1 MPPGHAPPRNGNA
14 RATGLLR
21 WSPGTA
27 PGARTGSGNL
37 GLSAVHA
44 TRAHGQRGR
53 MPHLVS
59 DLNLPYLDTIGLER
73 REAIEAI
80 TAARSVHWLARSE
93 LGYSVTRL
101 QDVTAILRD
110 QRFHSALSMIERS
123 PELQDAG
130 FDDERRV
137 ESILTMEGPGHARL
151 RRLVAPAFT
160 PASANRLRPTMQ
172 RVVGELVDRVVA
184 RGECELVAD
193 VCEPYPIPIICE
205 LLGAPPEDWKLFS
218 GWATDIFRIF
228 NGNLV
233 EDLPF
238 IVRAGEELTAYVSDM
253 ITARRADPRDDLLS
267 DLIAVEEEGD
277 RLSTDE
283 MAMLAQAVLMAGTD
297 TTRNQLACSVALF
310 TEYPDQWAL
319 LAERPELAGRAVEES
334 MRYLG
339 AVRGTAR
346 FAAEDVVYR
355 DVLFPQG
362 TLVAT
367 SLAGANRDPEA
378 FDDPDVFDIT
388 RERSTA
394 QMTFG
399 SGIHFCMGAALA
411 RAELQEAL
419 PLLARRL
426 PGLARNGEVE
436 WKPSTFG
443 IWGPARLPISSRRPI
458 PPERP
463 RPAGRRGRMPMLASG
478 TLRGGTHDIA
488 GAGQHGESAPPAV
501 GGVGSGH
508 RLATTALWTTA
519 AHAVAVPNDPGR
531 WTLVSTTSIR
541 IFYYQGMT
549 QDDAGQTSTST
560 ASTTG
565 C

>member
-1 MPPGHAPPRNGNA
+1 MP
-14 RATGLLR
+14 
-21 WSPGTA
+21 
-27 PGARTGSGNL
+27 
-37 GLSAVHA
+37 
-44 TRAHGQRGR
+44 Q
-53 MPHLVS
+53 LVS
-59 DLNLPYLDTIGLER
+59 DLELPFLDTVGLER
-73 REAIEAI
+73 REAIDAV
-80 TAARSVHWLARSE
+80 AAAHAVHWLARTE

-110 QRFHSALSMIERS
+110 QRFHSALSMIEQA
-123 PELQDAG
+123 PELQSSGARD
-130 FDDERRV
+130 RRG
-137 ESILTMEGPGHARL
+137 ESILTMEGEGHARL

-160 PASANRLRPTMQ
+160 PASANRLRPTMR
-172 RVVGELVDRVVA
+172 RVVGELVARVVD
-184 RGECELVAD
+184 RGECEFVAD

-205 LLGAPPEDWKLFS
+205 LLGAPPEDWELFS

-228 NGNLV
+228 NNNLA
-233 EDLPF
+233 EDLPL
-238 IVRAGEELTAYVSDM
+238 IERAGEDLTAYVSAM

-267 DLIAVEEEGD
+267 DLIAIEQEGD

-283 MAMLAQAVLMAGTD
+283 LAMLAQAVLMAGTD

-310 TEYPDQWAL
+310 TEHPDQWAL
-319 LAERPELAGRAVEES
+319 LAEQPELAGRAVEES

-367 SLAGANRDPEA
+367 SLAGANHDPEA

-388 RERSTA
+388 RERTTA

-419 PLLARRL
+419 PLLARRM
-426 PGLARNGEVE
+426 PGLARAGEVE

-443 IWGPARLPISSRRPI
+443 IWGPAVLPLRF
-458 PPERP
+458 ER
-463 RPAGRRGRMPMLASG
+463 
-478 TLRGGTHDIA
+478 
-488 GAGQHGESAPPAV
+488 
-501 GGVGSGH
+501 
-508 RLATTALWTTA
+508 A
-519 AHAVAVPNDPGR
+519 A
-531 WTLVSTTSIR
+531 
-541 IFYYQGMT
+541 
-549 QDDAGQTSTST
+549 
-560 ASTTG
+560 
-565 C
+565 